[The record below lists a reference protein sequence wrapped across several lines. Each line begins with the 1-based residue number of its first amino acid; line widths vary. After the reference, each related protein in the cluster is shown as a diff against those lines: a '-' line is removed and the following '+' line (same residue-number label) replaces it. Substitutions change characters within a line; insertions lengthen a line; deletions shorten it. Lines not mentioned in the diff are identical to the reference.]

1 MNQDRYPELERRR
14 NMLRIIHE
22 WHGAQMEAEP
32 TLQYDQLIE
41 IMGASAS
48 PTPTG
53 EYVVE
58 EVERSNAQ
66 ILNLFLQLVD
76 EGYINARLG
85 KGYKGGPPFIRAWV
99 RGLTEKGHRLVG
111 GMPDPYAQLIQMLDD
126 IADATW
132 ALSDEKMP
140 PEKKQR
146 AQDAVRELK
155 DIVRSLP
162 PGAAGGIAGQ
172 IAGELFG
179 G

>member
-1 MNQDRYPELERRR
+1 VNQDHYPELERRR
-14 NMLRIIHE
+14 EMLRVIHE
-22 WHGAQMEAEP
+22 WHEAQTEAEP
-32 TLQYDQLIE
+32 ALQFDQLIE
-41 IMGASAS
+41 IMEAMPP
-48 PTPTG
+48 PTSTG

-58 EVERSNAQ
+58 EVHRSNAQ
-66 ILNLFLQLVD
+66 TLNLFLQLVD

-99 RGLTEKGHRLVG
+99 RGLTERGHRLVG
-111 GMPDPYAQLIQMLDD
+111 GMPDPYAQLIQLLDD

-132 ALSDEKMP
+132 TLSDEKMP
-140 PEKKQR
+140 PAKKQR

-172 IAGELFG
+172 ITRGLFG
-179 G
+179 S